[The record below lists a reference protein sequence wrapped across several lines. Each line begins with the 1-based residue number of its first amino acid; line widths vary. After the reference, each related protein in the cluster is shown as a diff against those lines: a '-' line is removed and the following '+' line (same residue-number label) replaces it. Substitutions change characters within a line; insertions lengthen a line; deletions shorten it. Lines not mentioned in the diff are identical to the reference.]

1 MINLQNSFLRGWRL
15 WFVLYIALLFTSFLF
30 EKVTT
35 KKDVNVVPEKNHLHS
50 SEIFIV
56 FPDLEKKSRDFE
68 SLVSGLTDSNSVITI
83 DYSVISKQID
93 KPSAKTLADK
103 VERLIEVY
111 DYDKDSLHILASGFG
126 TVVASHFLSSSN
138 SKIHTLTLFEPEGVL
153 EFELLGG
160 YHLNRGVYKIKTAL
174 SWTLENLIPDF
185 GLVENSQLSSLISK
199 VRLNTDLRSS
209 SSLYSQIETPTII
222 IDSYKSDKS
231 FSRFSSE
238 LNRLIVTST
247 HIKHSLDLT
256 EATQLIQTFIKK
268 PDIFLSEIT
277 VSRKIKAL
285 IPFSYSKVINA
296 EGWILTGL
304 MLLIIFSTFIS
315 EDLACIGAGLMVS
328 RGLMGFFPAIAASYI
343 GIFVGDILI
352 YISGRW
358 LGKNAVNKFPFKWFI
373 TEKDIQR
380 SNQWFQA
387 KGPIIILISRF
398 IPGTRFPTYF
408 SAGIIGAS
416 FWMFIF
422 YFGIASL
429 IWTPAIV
436 SLAMVLGNELI
447 YYFSVYQD
455 YALWVLMGTILFVLF
470 VLKVLIPLFTFKG
483 RRLLYGKVNRLVRWE
498 FWSIYVLYTPI
509 VLYSLVLWIKFK
521 KITVVTAA
529 NPGIE
534 EGGFKGESK
543 NEILKKIKSKGSV
556 ARFIYL
562 DSEYSSTDLIDS
574 TLSFMELNSLK
585 FPIVL
590 KPDKGE
596 RGKGV
601 QIIKDVD
608 ELKFNLSNLSES
620 HILQEFIE
628 GKEYGVFYY
637 RFPCNENGN
646 IFSITK
652 KNKLSVIGDG
662 KQTLEELI
670 LRDSRAVFMAQTHF
684 NKHLEDLY
692 SIPKQGEKVILTEL
706 GTHSQGSLF
715 LDGSEL
721 ISENL
726 ITKIDE
732 ISKSF
737 KDGFYFGRYD
747 LITGSDEEL
756 SKGENIKVIELN
768 GVTSESTNI
777 YDPKHSFIFAVR
789 TLMKQWRIAFEIGI
803 QNHKKGVQAPSLKHM
818 LSLVF
823 NS

>member
-1 MINLQNSFLRGWRL
+1 MRSLQNSFLRGWRL
-15 WFVLYIALLFTSFLF
+15 WFLVYLTLLFSSLLF
-30 EKVTT
+30 EQFSKPQRS
-35 KKDVNVVPEKNHLHS
+35 NALEYISEVPN
-50 SEIFIV
+50 SETILIFA
-56 FPDLEKKSRDFE
+56 DLEQE
-68 SLVSGLTDSNSVITI
+68 SDEFSSIISELTTTNTI
-83 DYSVISKQID
+83 LKVDYLSLAKD
-93 KPSAKTLADK
+93 MNNPSAQSYA
-103 VERLIEVY
+103 ERILSIIGTYES
-111 DYDKDSLHILASGFG
+111 DSLHIIANGFG
-126 TVVASHFLSSSN
+126 TVVASHFLNSSG
-138 SKIHTLTLFEPEGVL
+138 SKVQSLTLFEPEGVL

-160 YHLNRGVYKIKTAL
+160 YHLNRGVYQINNAI
-174 SWTLENLIPDF
+174 SWSVRNLLPDF
-185 GLVENSQLSSLISK
+185 GFFEFTWLNDLYSRT
-199 VRLNTDLRSS
+199 RLNTDLRQVP
-209 SSLYSQIETPTII
+209 SLYNRIQTPTII
-222 IDSYKSDKS
+222 INPKQNVESVN
-231 FSRFSSE
+231 RISSE
-238 LNRLIVTST
+238 LNRLIVTS
-247 HIKHSLDLT
+247 DLLNAASGRNSST
-256 EATQLIQTFIKK
+256 ELIQSFINN
-268 PDIFLSEIT
+268 PTIADQDVS

-285 IPFSYSKVINA
+285 IPFSYSKIISA

-328 RGLMGFFPAIAASYI
+328 RGLMSFFPAVAACYI
-343 GIFVGDILI
+343 GIFVGDILV
-352 YISGRW
+352 YLSGKW
-358 LGKNAVNKFPFKWFI
+358 LGKNAINKFPFKWFI

-429 IWTPAIV
+429 LWTPAIV

-447 YYFSVYQD
+447 LYFSVYQD

-470 VLKVLIPLFTFKG
+470 VLKVIIPLFTFKG
-483 RRLLYGKVNRLVRWE
+483 RRLLYGKINRLIRWE

-509 VLYSLVLWIKFK
+509 VLYSLVLWIRFR

-529 NPGIE
+529 NPGME

-543 NEILKKIKSKGSV
+543 NEILKKIESNDSV
-556 ARFIYL
+556 ARFKYL
-562 DSEYSSTDLIDS
+562 DSENTSTELIDS
-574 TLSFMELNSLK
+574 ALSFMETNSLE

-601 QIIKDVD
+601 QIIKDMD

-628 GKEYGVFYY
+628 GKEFGVFYY
-637 RFPCNENGN
+637 RYPGNKHGN

-652 KNKLSVIGDG
+652 KHKLSVTGDG
-662 KQTLEELI
+662 RQTLEQLI

-684 NKHLEDLY
+684 NKHLDDLY

-706 GTHSQGSLF
+706 GTHSRGSLF

-721 ISENL
+721 ISDNL
-726 ITKIDE
+726 IKKIDE
-732 ISKSF
+732 ISKNF
-737 KDGFYFGRYD
+737 KGGFYFGRYD
-747 LITGSDEEL
+747 LITDSEEKL
-756 SKGENIKVIELN
+756 TNGKGIKVIELN

-789 TLMKQWRIAFEIGI
+789 TLMRQWRIAFEIGA
-803 QNHKKGVQAPSLKHM
+803 QNHKSDVSIPSFKHM
-818 LSLVF
+818 ISVIF
-823 NS
+823 SS

>member
-1 MINLQNSFLRGWRL
+1 MRSLQNSILRGWRL
-15 WFVLYIALLFTSFLF
+15 WFLLYLTLLCSSLLFEQFSKPERSRVIEFKS
-30 EKVTT
+30 E
-35 KKDVNVVPEKNHLHS
+35 VPN
-50 SEIFIV
+50 SETILI
-56 FPDLEKKSRDFE
+56 FPDLEQE
-68 SLVSGLTDSNSVITI
+68 SDEFNSTI
-83 DYSVISKQID
+83 SELAKTNTILKVDYLSFAKHTN
-93 KPSAKTLADK
+93 KPSAQAYAEHIQSIIGTYKS
-103 VERLIEVY
+103 
-111 DYDKDSLHILASGFG
+111 DSLHIIANGFG
-126 TVVASHFLSSSN
+126 AVVSSHFLNVSG
-138 SKIHTLTLFEPEGVL
+138 SKVRSLTLFEPEGVL

-160 YHLNRGVYKIKTAL
+160 YHLNRGVYQIINAA
-174 SWTLENLIPDF
+174 SWVVQNLLPDF
-185 GLVENSQLSSLISK
+185 GYFENTWLNDLYSRI
-199 VRLNTDLRSS
+199 RLNTDLRNLPY
-209 SSLYSQIETPTII
+209 LYTRIQTPTII
-222 IDSYKSDKS
+222 IDCKQNNESVT
-231 FSRFSSE
+231 RISSE
-238 LNRLIVTST
+238 LNRLIVTS
-247 HIKHSLDLT
+247 DLLNPVSGRST
-256 EATQLIQTFIKK
+256 SSELIQIFINDPSKA
-268 PDIFLSEIT
+268 DQDVS
-277 VSRKIKAL
+277 VSRKVKAL
-285 IPFSYSKVINA
+285 IPFSNSKIISA
-296 EGWILTGL
+296 EGWVLTGL

-328 RGLMGFFPAIAASYI
+328 RGLMSFFPAVTACYI
-343 GIFVGDILI
+343 GIFVGDILV
-352 YISGRW
+352 YFSGKW
-358 LGKNAVNKFPFKWFI
+358 LGKSTIYKFPFKWFI

-429 IWTPAIV
+429 LWTPAIV

-608 ELKFNLSNLSES
+608 ELKFNLSNLSEP

-684 NKHLEDLY
+684 NKHLDNLY
-692 SIPKQGEKVILTEL
+692 SVPKKGEKVTLTEL
-706 GTHSQGSLF
+706 GTHSRGSLF

-721 ISENL
+721 NSDAL
-726 ITKIDE
+726 IKKIDE

-747 LITGSDEEL
+747 LITGSSEEL

-789 TLMKQWRIAFEIGI
+789 TLMEQWRIAFEIGA
-803 QNHKKGVQAPSLKHM
+803 QNHKSGVSIPSFKHM
-818 LSLVF
+818 ISVIF
-823 NS
+823 SS

>member
-1 MINLQNSFLRGWRL
+1 MRSLQNSFLRGWRL
-15 WFVLYIALLFTSFLF
+15 WFLLYLSLLVSSLLFERFS
-30 EKVTT
+30 
-35 KKDVNVVPEKNHLHS
+35 KNHDLN
-50 SEIFIV
+50 SEVEKSIVQGSEPILV
-56 FPDLEKKSRDFE
+56 FPDLEQNNEGFD
-68 SLVSGLTDSNSVITI
+68 SLVSELAKTNSVFTLN
-83 DYSVISKQID
+83 YLPLAEQLYQ
-93 KPSAKTLADK
+93 PSAKSFAK
-103 VERLIEVY
+103 QAQIIIR
-111 DYDKDSLHILASGFG
+111 DYDVDSLHILANGFG
-126 TVVASHFLSSSN
+126 TIVASYFINSSD
-138 SKIHTLTLFEPEGVL
+138 SKARSLTLYDPEGVL

-160 YHLNRGVYKIKTAL
+160 HHLNQGVYQINAVF
-174 SWTLENLIPDF
+174 SWAIQNLLPDF
-185 GLVENSQLSSLISK
+185 GYFEKTQLGSHYSGI
-199 VRLNTDLRSS
+199 RLNTDLRNTRSS
-209 SSLYSQIETPTII
+209 FNQILIPTRIINSAESS
-222 IDSYKSDKS
+222 KSVN
-231 FSRFSSE
+231 RISSE
-238 LNRLIVTST
+238 LNRLITTSNRLKNT
-247 HIKHSLDLT
+247 S
-256 EATQLIQTFIKK
+256 EVASSSELIQKFINNPKIGSK
-268 PDIFLSEIT
+268 EIS

-285 IPFSYSKVINA
+285 IPFSYSKIISA

-328 RGLMGFFPAIAASYI
+328 RGLMGFFPAVSACYI

-358 LGKNAVNKFPFKWFI
+358 LGKNAIHKFPFKWFV

-429 IWTPAIV
+429 LWTPAIV

-447 YYFSVYQD
+447 YYFTVYQD

-470 VLKVLIPLFTFKG
+470 VLKIIIPLFTFKG
-483 RRLLYGKVNRLVRWE
+483 RRLLYGKLNRLIRWE

-509 VLYSLVLWIKFK
+509 VLYSLVLWVRFK

-543 NEILKKIKSKGSV
+543 KEILEKIESKESV
-556 ARFIYL
+556 AKFLFLNSR
-562 DSEYSSTDLIDS
+562 SSSINLIDDA
-574 TLSFMELNSLK
+574 LQFMETYSLG

-601 QIIKDVD
+601 QIIKDLD
-608 ELKFNLSNLSES
+608 ELKFNLSNLSEA

-628 GKEYGVFYY
+628 GQEFGVFYY
-637 RFPCNENGN
+637 RYPEDKNGD
-646 IFSITK
+646 IFSITTK
-652 KNKLSVIGDG
+652 HKLSVSGDG
-662 KQTLEELI
+662 KHTLEQLI
-670 LRDSRAVFMAQTHF
+670 LKDSRAVYMAETHF
-684 NKHLEDLY
+684 DKHINDLY
-692 SIPKQGEKVILTEL
+692 SIPDQGEKILLTEL
-706 GTHSQGSLF
+706 GTHSRGSLF
-715 LDGSEL
+715 LDSSEL
-721 ISENL
+721 ISEDL
-726 ITKIDE
+726 IQKIDE

-737 KDGFYFGRYD
+737 KGGFYFGRYD
-747 LITGSDEEL
+747 LITDSEEEL
-756 SKGENIKVIELN
+756 TKGKGIKIIELN

-777 YDPKHSFIFAVR
+777 YDPEHSFIFAVK
-789 TLMKQWRIAFEIGI
+789 TLMRQWRIAFEIGAR
-803 QNHKKGVQAPSLKHM
+803 NHKKGVQLPSLKYL
-818 LSLVF
+818 LSLIF
-823 NS
+823 TS